1 MQPRPGPRVV
11 PRAAVVLAAPLLA
24 LLGACAGTP
33 RSEPDRSHDWPMV
46 PSTRSATPVTRE
58 AAAASG
64 ESVASLARLEPAAP
78 DRTAGDAG
86 DTSPAALVG
95 LISEPFGPDHTPSAD
110 FANVFDRIR
119 IGYQLPEVENKL
131 IDQQV
136 RYFAA
141 RPDFLD
147 RTFERAERYLYYVAR
162 ELEARHM
169 PLELAMLPVIE
180 SAYNP
185 YAYSRA
191 RAAGIW
197 QFIPPTAKRYEVRI
211 NWWQDGRRDIVDSTR
226 AALDYLQGLHTLFD
240 GDWLLAMA
248 AYNCGEQCVQRA
260 VTRNRRAGKPL
271 DYFHLKLPRETR
283 GYVPRLLA
291 MARIV
296 ASPAQYGLEFAPI
309 ANQPYFAQVEIGS
322 QLDLRL
328 AAALIGVTEDELH
341 ALNPEFNRWATD
353 PDGPHHLFVPAAV
366 APEFARLVTALSP
379 VARMPVEHHRMQ
391 DGETL
396 AQLARER
403 ELSAATIRRLNGMK
417 DADFRAGA
425 DIVLPT
431 SSIRPL
437 RAGLMIEGETAPP
450 GRHRRRTYV
459 IRRGDTLAS
468 VAERHDLEPEDL
480 ARWNGL
486 APQAHLRAGHR
497 LVMEAQARH
506 ARHAGKRTHG
516 ASAKAR
522 VAAADDGAATRR
534 LSYKVRRGDTLYAI
548 SRRFQVSVAQL
559 REWNRLPDESVH
571 AGQRI
576 VLFVDGGTDNGG

>member
-1 MQPRPGPRVV
+1 MRPVTRF
-11 PRAAVVLAAPLLA
+11 AARLTAVVVLAMPLGA
-24 LLGACAGTP
+24 LLGGCAGTP
-33 RSEPDRSHDWPMV
+33 RTGSDARDWPMV
-46 PSTRSATPVTRE
+46 PSQRAATPATRE
-58 AAAASG
+58 AAATGSTPD
-64 ESVASLARLEPAAP
+64 SVAALASLGRAAPDSAVEPAAVVP
-78 DRTAGDAG
+78 EA
-86 DTSPAALVG
+86 
-95 LISEPFGPDHTPSAD
+95 LISVPFGPDHTPAAD

-119 IGYQLPEVENKL
+119 IGYQLPDVENKL

-136 RYFAA
+136 RHYASK
-141 RPDFLD
+141 PDFLD

-162 ELEARHM
+162 ELEARQM

-197 QFIPPTAKRYEVRI
+197 QFIAPTAKRYEVRV

-226 AALDYLQGLHTLFD
+226 AALDYLQQLHTLFD

-260 VTRNRRAGKPL
+260 LARNQRAHKPL

-283 GYVPRLLA
+283 GYVPALLA

-296 ASPAQYGLEFAPI
+296 ANPGQYGLEFAPI
-309 ANQPYFAQVEIGS
+309 ANQPYFAQVEVGS

-353 PDGPHHLFVPAAV
+353 PDGPHHLFVPAET

-379 VARMPVEHHRMQ
+379 AARMPVERHHMQ
-391 DGETL
+391 AGETL
-396 AQLARER
+396 TQLARER
-403 ELSAATIRRLNGMK
+403 EVSPATIRRLNGLK
-417 DADFRAGA
+417 DADFRAGV

-437 RAGLMIEGETAPP
+437 RAGLIIEGETPLP

-486 APQAHLRAGHR
+486 APQARLHAGHR
-497 LVMEAQARH
+497 LVMEAQERH
-506 ARHAGKRTHG
+506 ARQGAKKTRG

-522 VAAADDGAATRR
+522 VASADEAAPPRQLRYT
-534 LSYKVRRGDTLYAI
+534 VRRGDTLFTIA
-548 SRRFQVSVAQL
+548 RRFQVTIAQL
-559 REWNRLPDESVH
+559 REWNQLPDESVR

-576 VLFVDGGTDNGG
+576 VLFVDGSTDYGG